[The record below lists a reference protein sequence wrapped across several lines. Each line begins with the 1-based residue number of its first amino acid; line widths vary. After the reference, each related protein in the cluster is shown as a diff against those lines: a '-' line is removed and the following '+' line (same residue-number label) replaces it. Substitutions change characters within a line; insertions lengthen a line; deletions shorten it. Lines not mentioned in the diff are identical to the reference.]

1 MIDRKQ
7 NLRIATKLMSLLGIG
22 FLVYALMMGLFSDG
36 ESKQANVVINV
47 ADLQPGTVKVYS
59 VPKGK
64 LLVLK
69 RSQAMISEL
78 EENANSALY
87 AFKAKQNL
95 ADAMDAVFR
104 SKSKEL
110 FVAYGIDPF
119 YRCDIEFTGSAF
131 KSVCVD
137 VNYNLAGRVYKGR
150 HAEGNLIVPDY
161 ELMTGSKLMLLTD

>member
-7 NLRIATKLMSLLGIG
+7 TLRVATKLMSVFGIG

-47 ADLQPGTVKVYS
+47 ADLQPGTAKVYS
-59 VPKGK
+59 IPTGK

-69 RSQAMISEL
+69 RSQAMINEL
-78 EENANSALY
+78 EANVDSVLY

-95 ADAMDAVFR
+95 ADAMDSVFR

-161 ELMTGSKLMLLTD
+161 ELESSSKLVITGD